1 MNLNFAENLK
11 RLRKEKSVTQ
21 EKLSEILDVSAQ
33 SVSRWELSIC
43 YPDIEMLPAIANYF
57 GVTVDELLSNDTC
70 SKEKDYE
77 IFNKTI
83 DKLSDKTTECIEF
96 IMEYCRKYPENDY
109 YMYQLVDAIR
119 RYAAG
124 DSEKTEKYMPILLK
138 NAQRLLETRYRN
150 VTIQIMAT
158 LCDEKELDKWLD
170 MTPYN
175 SGFSRRYCLVARAQ
189 ARNDWEEAFIQQGI
203 KMFESFAVQL
213 DGRFPDHFGARKKV
227 EFQKN
232 ILKVIEAFGDGKDI
246 PDGWKCFYAYKQLV
260 LSACLFAI
268 NENDEAWKNFDSA
281 IEKCKYVHSL
291 NDEWLDIGGTVFSNV
306 KVNKEWN
313 YAIDEKG
320 EKRKL
325 FGIVNLSCTDMWLI
339 HSLLTNPKWTWF
351 DSVRET
357 RKYKAAL
364 EWVKE
369 TEKKAHGEE

>member
-11 RLRKEKSVTQ
+11 RLRKEKGITQ

-57 GVTVDELLSNDTC
+57 EVTVDELLSNDIR

-77 IFNKTI
+77 IFKETI
-83 DKLSDKTTECIEF
+83 DTLSDETTECIEF

-109 YMYQLVDAIR
+109 YPYQLVESIR

-124 DSEKTEKYMPILLK
+124 DSEKTQKYMPILLK

-150 VTIQIMAT
+150 ATIHIMAI
-158 LCDEKELDKWLD
+158 LCDEKELDKWLS

-175 SGFSRRYCLVARAQ
+175 SGFSRRSCLVARSQ
-189 ARNDWEEAFIQQGI
+189 ARNDWEEAYIQQGM
-203 KMFESFAVQL
+203 KLFESFAVQL
-213 DGRFPDHFGARKKV
+213 DGRFHDRFGACKKV

-232 ILKVIEAFGDGKDI
+232 ILKVIMAFGDGKDI

-260 LSACLFAI
+260 LSACLFALQ
-268 NENDEAWKNFDSA
+268 ENDEAWKHFDSA
-281 IEKCKYVHSL
+281 IEKCKYVYSL
-291 NDEWLDIGGTVFSNV
+291 HDEWLDIGGTVFSNI
-306 KVNKEWN
+306 KVDKMWN

-320 EKRKL
+320 ETRKL
-325 FGIVNLSCTDMWLI
+325 FGIVNFSCADMWRI
-339 HSLLTNPKWTWF
+339 HNLLTDPRWAWF

-357 RKYKAAL
+357 PKYKAAL
-364 EWVKE
+364 EWVSE
-369 TEKKAHGEE
+369 AEKKTHSNE

>member
-1 MNLNFAENLK
+1 MSLNFAENLK
-11 RLRKEKSVTQ
+11 CLRKEKGVTQ
-21 EKLSEILDVSAQ
+21 EKLSEILGVSAQ

-77 IFNKTI
+77 TFNETI

-96 IMEYCRKYPENDY
+96 VMEYCRKYPESDY
-109 YMYQLVDAIR
+109 YAYQLVFAIR

-150 VTIQIMAT
+150 LTIQTIAT

-170 MTPYN
+170 MAPYN
-175 SGFSRRYCLVARAQ
+175 SDFSRRYCLEARAM
-189 ARNDWEEAFIQQGI
+189 ARNDWEEADIQRGMGI
-203 KMFESFAVQL
+203 FESFSTQL
-213 DGRFPDHFGARKKV
+213 DGRYPDKFGARKKS

-232 ILKVIEAFGDGKDI
+232 ILKVIESFGDGKDI

-260 LSACLFAI
+260 LSACLFAQ

-291 NDEWLDIGGTVFSNV
+291 NDEWLDIGGMVFSNI
-306 KVNKEWN
+306 KVNKTWD
-313 YAIDEKG
+313 YAMDEKG
-320 EKRKL
+320 EMRKL
-325 FGIVNLSCTDMWLI
+325 FASAYRSCADMWLI
-339 HSLLTNPKWTWF
+339 RSLLTNPKWAWF
-351 DSVRET
+351 NSVRDT
-357 RKYKAAL
+357 QKYKAAL
-364 EWVKE
+364 EWVE
-369 TEKKAHGEE
+369 EVEKKAHAEG